1 MRAILLVAFGICLS
15 GLTAQSDYVVPSV
28 LQNNTSVQIYASD
41 SEYPH
46 FKHRVK
52 SKETLYSI
60 AKAYGTPM
68 KDILESNI
76 GLTPG
81 GISPGEQIIIPWSKN
96 KFVLRRNVE
105 GASSPSAAVELR
117 FTVGTSQTL
126 YHIAHRLFEVPLY
139 EIMYINDLADSHIS
153 PGDQIIIGHILL
165 DDPEPMVS
173 IEEPVPPYPIM
184 AAPPQ
189 SGNSSLATHTE
200 VITTDGTIREKPMEL
215 VEHKGAA
222 WWNRSQGNRKGLFVL
237 SSEIAA
243 GTEIELF
250 NPMSRRSV
258 FATVV
263 GPIPQGI
270 YSDEIIAIVS
280 PEVAENLRVMDQRFY
295 LHMRYLR

>member
-1 MRAILLVAFGICLS
+1 MRACFLVTFWICMS
-15 GLTAQSDYVVPSV
+15 GLCAQTDYVVPQV
-28 LQNNTSVQIYASD
+28 LQNNASVRIYASN
-41 SEYPH
+41 SAYPH

-52 SKETLYSI
+52 SRETLYSI

-81 GISPGEQIIIPWSKN
+81 GISPGEIILIPWSKN
-96 KFVLRRNVE
+96 KFVLRRSE
-105 GASSPSAAVELR
+105 DDGAPPAAVELR
-117 FTVGTSQTL
+117 YTVDTSQTL

-139 EIMYINDLADSHIS
+139 EIMYINNLSDSHIS
-153 PGDQIIIGHILL
+153 PGDEIIIGHILL
-165 DDPEPMVS
+165 DESDPIATVT
-173 IEEPVPPYPIM
+173 EPVPPYPIM
-184 AAPPQ
+184 AVPPQ
-189 SGNSSLATHTE
+189 APHSSLASHSAVVSTE
-200 VITTDGTIREKPMEL
+200 NSEPSKPMEL
-215 VEHKGAA
+215 IEHKGAA

-243 GTEIELF
+243 GTEIELY

-280 PEVAENLRVMDQRFY
+280 PEVAENLRVIDQRFY